1 LDALSRSGFNTVVGN
16 DFGWKFK
23 RGICSKCCDFNGNGS
38 FAGKATSMS
47 VIQRKIFEA
56 AIMILS
62 AGKLAH
68 PKSLQDRGRLSFRP
82 LAAAVQ
88 AGL

>member
-1 LDALSRSGFNTVVGN
+1 MLCLGAVSIPLLVTTLVGN
-16 DFGWKFK
+16 SSVVSAASVATEW
-23 RGICSKCCDFNGNGS
+23 NGS

-56 AIMILS
+56 ALMILS
-62 AGKLAH
+62 AGKLAN
-68 PKSLQDRGRLSFRP
+68 PKSLAGDRGRLSFRP